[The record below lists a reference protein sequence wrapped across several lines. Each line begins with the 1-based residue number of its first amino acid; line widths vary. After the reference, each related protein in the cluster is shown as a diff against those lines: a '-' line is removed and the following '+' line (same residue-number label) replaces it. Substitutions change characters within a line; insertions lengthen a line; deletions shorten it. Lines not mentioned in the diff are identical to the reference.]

1 MENQETFV
9 WDMLLLCFLAL
20 SLVPNLYYIFKSKD
34 DFYSDYRNTID
45 ISREDFEARYRAKR
59 IVWAAIPA
67 LILAVVLI
75 VNIYRSWR
83 RGKIGPT
90 LILMKAQ
97 KWLAAA
103 GLLEKDA
110 AKPIYFFLAALALP
124 LAYGIWDLAKKR
136 KFSLFAALGILN
148 VLLTG
153 TIGLFELS
161 REWIIAKE
169 AGIPALLGLAVL
181 ISAYTPR
188 PLAGVLVYNDA
199 ILDTQKVGAALEER
213 GNSKKFSAVLKTATI
228 LVSAS
233 FFASA
238 AIQFF
243 HARAIYTEGASP
255 EEFNA
260 QVGRMTWIS
269 FLRLCCRACS

>member
-1 MENQETFV
+1 MAQGQNRENFWV
-9 WDMLLLCFLAL
+9 
-20 SLVPNLYYIFKSKD
+20 SLG
-34 DFYSDYRNTID
+34 
-45 ISREDFEARYRAKR
+45 
-59 IVWAAIPA
+59 
-67 LILAVVLI
+67 
-75 VNIYRSWR
+75 VNIVL
-83 RGKIGPT
+83 PT

-243 HARAIYTEGASP
+243 LARAIYTEGASP

-269 FLRLCCRACS
+269 FFAVMLPCMLITCAAFVKIANAIKNLAGLDFEEALAPDLREAKK